1 MRAADYVRERWHP
14 VFHARRTAVGR
25 RSLALADRAVWARL
39 DGIPWRVRL
48 RLVSHASYLASR
60 RAPEPTIVR
69 LLPLLAQASGA
80 RRFWDVGANFGYY
93 GWLLKAAQP
102 GLDVVFF
109 EPDPQNVALIEAT
122 RTRAGVEVDVRPV
135 AASSSSGEAVFA
147 LDTVSGVTGSLEFS
161 GAGSSR
167 RFWSAATETATVRTV
182 TLDSCRGAGAP
193 DLVKLDVEGH
203 EAAVLEGAEDLL
215 SHDRPVVVFECFDT
229 ASAVFGCFARH
240 GYEVTGG
247 LGQDNYVA
255 MPSERRDLGYLVEQA
270 MEKR

>member
-1 MRAADYVRERWHP
+1 MKAAAYVRERWHP
-14 VFHARRTAVGR
+14 AFHARRSAVGR

-48 RLVSHASYLASR
+48 RLISHATYLASR
-60 RAPEPTIVR
+60 RAPEPTIVK
-69 LLPLLAQASGA
+69 LLPLLAEASGA

-102 GLDVVFF
+102 SLDVVFF
-109 EPDPQNVALIEAT
+109 EPDPRNVALIEAT
-122 RTRAGVEVDVRPV
+122 RARAGVDVEVRQV
-135 AASSSSGEAVFA
+135 AASSSCGQAAFG
-147 LDTVSGVTGSLEFS
+147 LDTVTGVTGSLEPS
-161 GAGSSR
+161 GVGYSQRHWGAR
-167 RFWSAATETATVRTV
+167 AATVTVDTV
-182 TLDSCRGAGAP
+182 TLDSCRATGAP

-203 EAAVLEGAEDLL
+203 EAAVLEGAEQVL
-215 SHDRPVVVFECFDT
+215 SLDRPVVAFECFDGG
-229 ASAVFGCFARH
+229 SAVFACLARH

-255 MPSERRDLGYLVEQA
+255 TPSERSDLKYLVDCA